1 MLFADYLFDDDDK
14 SNGEVVISLLLKN
27 SQKKVV
33 KRTLFSVTPVSR
45 EMHLR
50 GDIYVSYVITHNKN
64 VTPHPQNMISNSNN
78 ICSYIIPIA

>member
-14 SNGEVVISLLLKN
+14 SSGEVVISLLLKN

-33 KRTLFSVTPVSR
+33 KRTLFSVTPVRR

-64 VTPHPQNMISNSNN
+64 VTPHTHRI
-78 ICSYIIPIA
+78 